1 MANTANQGQKTG
13 ERWHN
18 SKENHGP
25 DVSVLAELLILGIF
39 EVIAAAL
46 KPSAH
51 AGNTLVILET
61 VALQST
67 LTRRARILICLVD
80 VFVLAEWHKTQRTL
94 R

>member
-18 SKENHGP
+18 TEENHGP

-39 EVIAAAL
+39 EVVTAAL
-46 KPSAH
+46 EPSAH
-51 AGNTLVILET
+51 AGHALVILES
-61 VALQST
+61 VALQTT
-67 LTRRARILICLVD
+67 LTRRARILICLID